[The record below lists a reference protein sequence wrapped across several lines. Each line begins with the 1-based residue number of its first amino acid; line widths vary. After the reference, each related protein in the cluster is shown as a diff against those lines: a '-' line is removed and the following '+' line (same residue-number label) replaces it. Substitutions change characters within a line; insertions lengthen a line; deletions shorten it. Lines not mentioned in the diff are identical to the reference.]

1 MSTLEIIA
9 VLFTFICVAL
19 TARQNIWCWPTG
31 IVGVIAFFLVF
42 LEQKLYAETT
52 LQVIFLLQ
60 SLYGWYNW
68 VKGRDSKDL
77 PVSSRSLSGFG
88 LDVAFVL
95 LLAVGFGY
103 LLDNNT
109 DTTQPYLDATTAC
122 ISLLANWYLVKKRL
136 QAWILWIAVDILL
149 MVMFI
154 NQGLNLSAILYVV
167 LLGFSTHA
175 LILWKRDL
183 KTA

>member
-9 VLFTFICVAL
+9 VIFTLTCVTL
-19 TARQNIWCWPTG
+19 TARQNIWCWPFG
-31 IVGVIAFFLVF
+31 IVGIIAFFLVF

-52 LQVIFLLQ
+52 LQVVFLLQ

-77 PVSSRSLSGFG
+77 PVSSRSLTRFV

-122 ISLLANWYLVKKRL
+122 MSLLANWYIVNKRI
-136 QAWILWIAVDILL
+136 QAWLLWITVDVLL
-149 MVMFI
+149 MIMFI
-154 NQGLNLSAILYVV
+154 NLGLNLSAILYVI
-167 LLGFSTHA
+167 LLIFSIHA

-183 KTA
+183 KTD